1 MSSYDSWKLRS
12 DMDDAPAEP
21 REEPEQDEPLPGHA
35 EALDAAIEA
44 LIAADEAVAVLQ
56 RVEPD
61 AAFAEKLDKLEM
73 TVERTVDE
81 LMVRSAKVRCLR

>member
-1 MSSYDSWKLRS
+1 MS
-12 DMDDAPAEP
+12 
-21 REEPEQDEPLPGHA
+21 HA

-56 RVEPD
+56 RIEPD
-61 AAFAEKLDKLEM
+61 NSFAEKLDALEVV
-73 TVERTVDE
+73 VERTVDE

>member
-1 MSSYDSWKLRS
+1 MS
-12 DMDDAPAEP
+12 
-21 REEPEQDEPLPGHA
+21 HA

-44 LIAADEAVAVLQ
+44 LIAADEAVSVLQ
-56 RVEPD
+56 RIEPD
-61 AAFAEKLDKLEM
+61 NSLAEKLDALEV